1 MVILVRVHCGITS
14 AHSGNTSAC
23 TVVLLVCVHTMVILL
38 RVQLLV
44 HTVVIL
50 VRYSG
55 ITSMCATMVILVR
68 VHCGITSAHS
78 GNTSAWTV
86 VLLVCV
92 LHMVLLVCVHNGNTS
107 ACTVALLVHTV
118 VILVRV
124 QW

>member
-23 TVVLLVCVHTMVILL
+23 TVVLIVCVH
-38 RVQLLV
+38 
-44 HTVVIL
+44 
-50 VRYSG
+50 
-55 ITSMCATMVILVR
+55 TMVILVR

-78 GNTSAWTV
+78 GNTSVCTV

-92 LHMVLLVCVHNGNTS
+92 CVHSGITS
-107 ACTVALLVHTV
+107 MCVCT
-118 VILVRV
+118 